1 MNRSF
6 FSHVAAAASAFALL
20 APTAQAETN
29 FGQVAMHVAYMLQ
42 NHHYSKQDFD
52 DKVSGTMLKNYLNML
67 DFKHIFFTQKDVTEL
82 KDEYETTLDDHV
94 LMRNVNPAIEIYD
107 IYKERVKERV
117 DFLKQALE
125 SNKFTFDSKRT
136 IEIKRDKAPW
146 PKDKAEQDKLWLDII
161 EDNLLAE
168 RLVDEARV
176 RDEKKKAEKAAKAK
190 KDGTVEATPKE
201 APKGSPDVAAGTTS
215 PEVRA
220 PETAKVPGMPT
231 APEVT
236 KAKEETAPS
245 DATKVPEAPKV
256 ADKDAPKK
264 EKEDKDM
271 TPKERVLKDYERL
284 LESIDENDSK
294 DIVNFF
300 LSSLATAYDPHT
312 EYMSTDESDNFKI
325 HMQHQL
331 VGIGAL
337 LGQKE
342 NDGAEIQGIV
352 VGGPADKQGELK
364 LNDRIIAVAQGDSE
378 FVDVKYLKLQKIV
391 DMIRGEQGTTV
402 RVKIIPAN
410 DPSTNRVIAIVRDK
424 VPLKEKLANAE
435 MLITPPDLGKPL
447 KIGWINLSNFYADM
461 ENGTVSTSI
470 DVERLLRRLMKEK
483 IDGLVLD
490 LRDNGGGSLDEAIK
504 LTGLFVPSGPVVQAK
519 DWRGSISWRECENDK
534 PVYDGPMIVLTNKAS
549 ASASEILA
557 AALQDYRRAL
567 IVGDQSTFGKG
578 TVQTILP
585 VERYMPFFSDKKNA
599 GELKVT
605 IQKFYRIA
613 GGSTQLKGVE
623 PDVKLP
629 SIRDVLDIGEGSAE
643 NPLPYDT
650 IPPRKYPLFRKEPF
664 PVDEINARVK
674 SRIEANPEFQYVV
687 DESKRLKDKIDRNT
701 VALNLQEREKE
712 RLDTEAR
719 RDAQENDRE
728 KRTKETSDRI
738 KDNGF
743 KIYHLTL
750 DNVDKPELVPHSAFT
765 KEMNSGMRTAAAK
778 DDDNAGGG
786 DGSKF
791 PYGIEPVKLETIH
804 ILRDLI
810 ELDHKPT
817 TASKSQASQGQ

>member
-6 FSHVAAAASAFALL
+6 FSHVAAAAAAFALSTPP
-20 APTAQAETN
+20 AHAETN

-52 DKVSGTMLKNYLNML
+52 DKVSAIMLTNYLNML
-67 DFKHIFFTQKDVTEL
+67 DFKHIFFTKKDVDDF
-82 KDEYETTLDDHV
+82 KDKYDTTLDDHV
-94 LMRNVNPAIEIYD
+94 LMRNISPAIEIYD

-117 DFLKQALE
+117 EFLKKALD

-168 RLVDEARV
+168 RLIDDARV
-176 RDEKKKAEKAAKAK
+176 RSDKKKAEKAAAKKNAAEVKAK
-190 KDGTVEATPKE
+190 PEAEEKAVVE
-201 APKGSPDVAAGTTS
+201 APKA
-215 PEVRA
+215 
-220 PETAKVPGMPT
+220 
-231 APEVT
+231 
-236 KAKEETAPS
+236 
-245 DATKVPEAPKV
+245 
-256 ADKDAPKK
+256 DAPKIAAK
-264 EKEDKDM
+264 DTKKDKDEKDM
-271 TPKERVLKDYERL
+271 TPKERVLKDYQRL
-284 LESIDENDSK
+284 LESIEENDQK

-325 HMQHQL
+325 HISHKL

-337 LGQKE
+337 LGQKD
-342 NDGAEIQGIV
+342 DGAEIQGIV

-364 LNDRIIAVAQGDSE
+364 LNDRIVAVAQGEEE

-391 DMIRGEQGTTV
+391 DMIRGDKGTTV
-402 RVKIIPAN
+402 RIKIVPAD
-410 DPSTNRVIAIVRDK
+410 DPSGNRIIAIVRDE

-435 MLITPPDLGKPL
+435 LLVTPNDLGKPL
-447 KIGWINLSNFYADM
+447 KVGWINLSNFYADM
-461 ENGTVSTSI
+461 ENQTVSTTV

-504 LTGLFVPSGPVVQAK
+504 LTGLFVPAGPVVQAK
-519 DWRGSISWRECENDK
+519 DWRGSISWRDCENEK

-585 VERYMPFFSDKKNA
+585 VERYMPFFSDKKGA

-623 PDVKLP
+623 PEVKLP
-629 SIRDVLDIGEGSAE
+629 SIRDVLDIGEAAAE

-650 IPPRKYPLFRKEPF
+650 IPPKKYSLFRKDPF
-664 PVDEINARVK
+664 PADEINARVK
-674 SRIEANPEFQYVV
+674 SRLATNPEFQYVTE
-687 DESKRLKDKIDRNT
+687 ESKRLKEKIDRNT
-701 VALNLQEREKE
+701 VTLNLQDREKE

-719 RDAQENDRE
+719 RDKQSEERE
-728 KRTKETSDRI
+728 KRAKEIAERL

-743 KIYHLTL
+743 KVYHLTL
-750 DNVDKPELVPHSAFT
+750 DNVDKAELVPESAFT
-765 KEMNSGMRTAAAK
+765 KEMSSGMRTAAAK
-778 DDDNAGGG
+778 DDDNNSN

-810 ELDHKPT
+810 ELDNKPT
-817 TASKSQASQGQ
+817 TAAKTEGKTQAEATPKPQ